1 MHLSLKTE
9 LYGIFVIFISF
20 YSLPPPSPL
29 CQSLPLQPR
38 RCRSVNA
45 KERSAISRSS
55 NWSRKSR
62 GRSKRQVFPI
72 TWPVHCLSI
81 CLSICLCLSA
91 AKGQR
96 PSNYSSCCSWI
107 FCLIYALSTSTTVLP
122 PIFLNILNLSIYQS
136 ICLSVCLS
144 ICLSIYLSIHQSI
157 WQYFFL
163 SIYQSTSSIR

>member
-107 FCLIYALSTSTTVLP
+107 FRLIYVLSTSTTVLP
-122 PIFLNILNLSIYQS
+122 PIFLNILNLSIYPSPS
-136 ICLSVCLS
+136 IHPSIHLAVFFSVN
-144 ICLSIYLSIHQSI
+144 LSIYLFHSLNIN
-157 WQYFFL
+157 L
-163 SIYQSTSSIR
+163 

>member
-81 CLSICLCLSA
+81 
-91 AKGQR
+91 
-96 PSNYSSCCSWI
+96 
-107 FCLIYALSTSTTVLP
+107 
-122 PIFLNILNLSIYQS
+122 YQS
-136 ICLSVCLS
+136 ICLSVYLSVYLSLSVCLRPKAKDLVITRVVVLGFFVWS
-144 ICLSIYLSIHQSI
+144 MPYQLPPPCYPQFFKYFKSIYLSINPSSSI
-157 WQYFFL
+157 FSVNL
-163 SIYQSTSSIR
+163 SIDLFHSLNINI